1 MRADARTGRAISPRC
16 AVALAALSLSLASL
30 GAFAASPGPITIDCP
45 AQSVGNRMPTSF
57 AWDGT
62 AFKQVRQDGRTF
74 SRQVTA
80 AVESRRDADRGQRRV
95 LSFQLAPTPGEGS
108 PARRDYIA
116 VEFAPES
123 GKDTVSLYFKMATLE
138 SGFLTET
145 LLQHSQACMVSSR

>member
-1 MRADARTGRAISPRC
+1 MRADARNGR
-16 AVALAALSLSLASL
+16 VVTLAALSMSLSLWSL
-30 GAFAASPGPITIDCP
+30 GALAASPRPITIDCP

-57 AWDGT
+57 AWDGS

-80 AVESRRDADRGQRRV
+80 ATESQRDADRGQRRV
-95 LSFQLAPTPGEGS
+95 VSFQLAPTPGEGS
-108 PARRDYIA
+108 PERRDYVA
-116 VEFAPES
+116 LEFAPES

-145 LLQHSQACMVSSR
+145 LLQHSQACVVSTR